1 LLFTYINT
9 FMKITTLFLSI
20 CLLLTVASCKK
31 EQAAADPSACIS
43 YADNQTVNQGETI
56 TFINCSQNAVSYEWE
71 VVQTGQKSTVDVFT
85 YQANILGPITVK
97 LTAFNKDGKTSV
109 VYKNLTVVDSKLQ
122 FIGNYS
128 FSDNCRV
135 TSDVAITATSSGL
148 RISDFFELGDF
159 VTAYNTGST
168 ITIPQQTVDGADGF
182 YTVSGSGTL
191 NQFGNIPISYSY
203 SYTDDNNSANDFSD
217 NCSGTLIAK

>member
-1 LLFTYINT
+1 
-9 FMKITTLFLSI
+9 MKITTLFLSI

-56 TFINCSQNAVSYEWE
+56 TFINCSQNAISYEWE
-71 VVQTGQKSTVDVFT
+71 VVQTGQKSTVDVFVF
-85 YQANILGPITVK
+85 QASTIGPITVK

-128 FSDNCRV
+128 FSDNCRG
-135 TSDVAITATSSGL
+135 TSDVAITSTPNGL

-168 ITIPQQTVDGADGF
+168 LTIPQQTVEALDQSGV
-182 YTVSGSGTL
+182 YSVSGSGTL
-191 NQFGNIPISYSY
+191 NQFGNIPINYSFT
-203 SYTDDNNSANDFSD
+203 YTDYSNSANDFSE
-217 NCSGTLIAK
+217 NCTGTLIAK